1 MESIVSISVSTF
13 LKCALSSV
21 NLIENKSFNSNNALE
36 NRCTAWTALQLSL
49 DLEVYIIWDS
59 KHSHNGEK
67 GERILSVS
75 SISRRI
81 FKTTFWLLFKCKWI
95 TTTLILLSSKNM
107 ELNTRQD

>member
-36 NRCTAWTALQLSL
+36 NRCTAWTALLLSL

-67 GERILSVS
+67 GETEFCQFLPFLEEYLKQHFDYYLSV
-75 SISRRI
+75 
-81 FKTTFWLLFKCKWI
+81 
-95 TTTLILLSSKNM
+95 N
-107 ELNTRQD
+107 ELQLH